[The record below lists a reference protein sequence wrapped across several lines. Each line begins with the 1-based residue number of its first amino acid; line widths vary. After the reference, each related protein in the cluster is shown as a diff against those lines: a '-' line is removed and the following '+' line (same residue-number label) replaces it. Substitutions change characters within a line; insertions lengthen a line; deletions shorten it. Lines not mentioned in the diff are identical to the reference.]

1 MTEAFRSFFWETLHI
16 PVLTIQRHIHVF
28 FSKCCPKGK
37 AHESCTVELY
47 FVVNT
52 IAFILALISSIGTST
67 FCIHYIHMLG
77 DCVDNFVLK
86 LDFLSL
92 RPKSGR
98 GLTCHSSP
106 IGIEPMAPIIVATA
120 VSHSLTLG
128 RQSQTIGYIL
138 KSLS

>member
-77 DCVDNFVLK
+77 DCVDSFVLK
-86 LDFLSL
+86 LYCISFVML
-92 RPKSGR
+92 RPKSSR
-98 GLTCHSSP
+98 GLTCHSP
-106 IGIEPMAPIIVATA
+106 TGIEPIEPPYRRIRLLLYRSI
-120 VSHSLTLG
+120 LRLG
-128 RQSQTIGYIL
+128 SVEKCAIF
-138 KSLS
+138 